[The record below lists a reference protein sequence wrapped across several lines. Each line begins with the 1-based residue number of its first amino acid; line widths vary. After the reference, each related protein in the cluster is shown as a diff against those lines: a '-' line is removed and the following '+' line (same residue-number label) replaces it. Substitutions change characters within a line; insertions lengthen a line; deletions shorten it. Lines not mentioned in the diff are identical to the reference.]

1 MDFYLTTSARLT
13 FPCFQINWYYI
24 KNIHTFFCRQVNYA
38 IHQGVRR
45 SEGERLPL
53 FISIGSLIGRI
64 GAGKVL
70 GFRGLSRI
78 TLCQI
83 TFLMESLA
91 TTLCTL
97 ATNTGTLVTFSLV
110 FGVFDGAFSC
120 LLALVVDDVFADKNQ
135 AMKAM
140 GQLFQIL
147 AFPYALG
154 APFAGK

>member
-1 MDFYLTTSARLT
+1 MDFYLTTSART
-13 FPCFQINWYYI
+13 FPCFQINWYYV
-24 KNIHTFFCRQVNYA
+24 KNVYTFFCRQVNYA

-53 FISIGSLIGRI
+53 FISIGSLIGRV
-64 GAGKVL
+64 GAGKVS

-78 TLCQI
+78 TLYQI
-83 TFLMESLA
+83 TFLMECLA

-120 LLALVVDDVFADKNQ
+120 LLGLVVDDVFADKNQ
-135 AMKAM
+135 AMKAI
-140 GQLFQIL
+140 GQLLQTL
-147 AFPYALG
+147 AFPYVFG